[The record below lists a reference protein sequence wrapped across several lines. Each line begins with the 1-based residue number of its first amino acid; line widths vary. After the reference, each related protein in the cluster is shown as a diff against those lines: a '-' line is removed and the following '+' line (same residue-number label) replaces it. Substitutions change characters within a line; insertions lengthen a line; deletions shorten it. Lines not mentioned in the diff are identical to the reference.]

1 MQTSETGILVLLTHW
16 STYPRPGLFS
26 RINYGLDLLVRAI
39 WDYLPEQ
46 HVQDHCPGL
55 IKAKAYLSRLS
66 GSSSLWNHLFHTRDH
81 LSRWSHLLQHRN
93 HLFQTRDY
101 LSLHQDHLPG
111 TKPRLICQG
120 YQGLSVPLESS
131 VPTSELSVLNRDYLS
146 PGVICS
152 NQDHFPTSIISHY
165 QDHFPI
171 I

>member
-1 MQTSETGILVLLTHW
+1 MQTSETGILVPLTHW

-101 LSLHQDHLPG
+101 LSLPQDHLPG

-120 YQGLSVPLESS
+120 YQGSLSLWNH
-131 VPTSELSVLNRDYLS
+131 LFQHQNYL
-146 PGVICS
+146 
-152 NQDHFPTSIISHY
+152 F
-165 QDHFPI
+165 
-171 I
+171 